1 MKRALS
7 SVAYQHEQ
15 SLSRQ
20 ASLHAFIQ
28 AVLYCCYHQLLGIAS
43 YYHRSLLAWLVV
55 PVVTTTATTILLP
68 FSVSYMY
75 YYYY

>member
-20 ASLHAFIQ
+20 ASLHAFRQ
-28 AVLYCCYHQLLGIAS
+28 YCCYHQLLGI
-43 YYHRSLLAWLVV
+43 
-55 PVVTTTATTILLP
+55 TTTIIYCLASSTSSNYHCYATTTTTLLP
-68 FSVSYMY
+68 FSISHMY
-75 YYYY
+75 YYY